1 METLASKGLK
11 MIFHKLLCLGR
22 SNFCFVSF
30 SLFKNSS
37 IFTIIFC
44 ALVIGQAASMTPDY
58 VKAKQS
64 AQRVFYLLD
73 KVPVIDCFS
82 DEGLRPVRGL
92 HSCILQT
99 PVGDLGGCI
108 G

>member
-1 METLASKGLK
+1 METLASKGLR
-11 MIFHKLLCLGR
+11 MIFHKLLCLGG
-22 SNFCFVSF
+22 SNLRFVF

-37 IFTIIFC
+37 IFTIILC
-44 ALVIGQAASMTPDY
+44 AVVIGQVVSMTPDY